1 MTKGDTASMLTVMF
15 SGLGAWLHSMNATV
29 AEFMPMITAFGI
41 LSGTALTAW
50 FYKQQIKQ
58 RQRDRAL
65 IHRRIEHEIAQGRPM
80 TNIDL
85 RQGEA

>member
-1 MTKGDTASMLTVMF
+1 MNSA
-15 SGLGAWLHSMNATV
+15 NATI

-50 FYKQQIKQ
+50 FYTQQIKQ

-65 IHRRIEHEIAQGRPM
+65 MHRRIEHEIAQGRRLVD
-80 TNIDL
+80 TEV
-85 RQGEA
+85 RQGEV